1 MGLCSLA
8 NSLKNVPRETYRDAL
23 LFLVLI
29 HVTILHRFEPMSRVA
44 FIPHPGTGQ
53 DFPLPLLIAFCAE
66 RLADYKKPRS
76 VDFVDELPRNPAG
89 KLLKNKIRELYW
101 AGTGRRI

>member
-29 HVTILHRFEPMSRVA
+29 HVTILHRFVTNVKGRFHPAPFQGAGLPAPFVKTDWIKL
-44 FIPHPGTGQ
+44 IP
-53 DFPLPLLIAFCAE
+53 
-66 RLADYKKPRS
+66 K
-76 VDFVDELPRNPAG
+76 
-89 KLLKNKIRELYW
+89 
-101 AGTGRRI
+101 